1 MARPRFPITGDD
13 AADQL
18 LVDNPLALLLGMMLD
33 QQVPME
39 WAFAG
44 PAKLVERLGGVLDA
58 ATIVSLGPERVEE
71 LFRQKPALHRFPGSM
86 GKRAFALCQA
96 LVDDYGGDAAAVW
109 TGAGDGAEL
118 LRRLQ
123 GLPGFGR
130 EKSQIFVAVLAK
142 RMGVRPDGWQE
153 AAGPFGDDTPRSV
166 ADIGSRDAFTKVR
179 EWKRLKKQ
187 QGKQKTD

>member
-1 MARPRFPITGDD
+1 MKGTLAITGDEK
-13 AADQL
+13 ADEL
-18 LVDNPLALLLGMMLD
+18 INTNPLALLLGMMLD

-44 PAKLVERLGGVLDA
+44 PAKLADRLDGPLDA
-58 ATIVSLGPERVEE
+58 ATIADLGPERVEE
-71 LFRQKPALHRFPGSM
+71 LFRQKPAMHRFPGSM

-109 TGAGDGAEL
+109 HDAADGADL

-123 GLPGFGR
+123 ALPGFGK
-130 EKSQIFVAVLAK
+130 EKSQIFVAILAK
-142 RMGVRPDGWQE
+142 RMGVAPDGWQE

-166 ADIGSRDAFTKVR
+166 ADISSREAFAQVR
-179 EWKRLKKQ
+179 QWKQARKAE
-187 QGKQKTD
+187 GKSKTD